1 MKKKIPK
8 RDERFQDSLL
18 FLPDEWIENY
28 EFLVFK
34 NKINYALAAQWR
46 PEIYYTQRH
55 LWFSIIMAYTNN
67 HKNVHD
73 KFSRMAI
80 KAYFLTFGCI
90 LLPACWDKLAQL
102 LREFFEIK
110 EWSHLEKPKK
120 ATEKN
125 TYMETLISYLNS
137 KSCSPI
143 RSALEKYWKEKEKKD
158 AYELAR
164 QIKHRLSYFETK
176 AVDEKVLYKDIAILK
191 KANNS
196 FVKCALEIDELIN
209 FKQFYKRN
217 EVEFI

>member
-1 MKKKIPK
+1 
-8 RDERFQDSLL
+8 
-18 FLPDEWIENY
+18 
-28 EFLVFK
+28 
-34 NKINYALAAQWR
+34 
-46 PEIYYTQRH
+46 
-55 LWFSIIMAYTNN
+55 MAYTNN
-67 HKNVHD
+67 HKNIHD

-90 LLPACWDKLAQL
+90 LLLTCWDKLAQL

-120 ATEKN
+120 ATEKT
-125 TYMETLISYLNS
+125 TYMQILIDYLNLT

-143 RSALEKYWKEKEKKD
+143 KSVLEKYWREKERGD
-158 AYELAR
+158 VYELANR
-164 QIKHRLSYFETK
+164 IKHRWSKHYLGIKTK
-176 AVDEKVLYKDIAILK
+176 TSEKIKITGNEFTYTFGDKPVDEKVLYKDIVILK